1 MNTRFKLFIVTLLF
15 AVTTAAAETAVI
27 VHPSNS
33 ASIDRDAI
41 NKIFLGKSQSFSD
54 GTGATPINQKDGSP
68 IRSAFDKNVL
78 DKTSSQVKAYW
89 SKLMFTGKGTPPEE
103 QAGDAAVK
111 TAVAGDSGAIGYID
125 ASQVDDSVKVVLSF

>member
-1 MNTRFKLFIVTLLF
+1 MNTHFKLFIVTLLF

-27 VHPSNS
+27 VHPLNS

-54 GTGATPINQKDGSP
+54 GTSATPINHKDGSP

-103 QAGDAAVK
+103 LGGDAAVK

-125 ASQVDDSVKVVLSF
+125 AAQVDDSVKVVLSF